1 MVSFQEH
8 YRTSSDW
15 YGVMIHDQALVKRS
29 IHLGAGALLLLF
41 IVCYWI
47 LFLNKST
54 RCPSLGHN
62 SMMTLRLLAS
72 GHIHKQV

>member
-1 MVSFQEH
+1 MMPFQEH
-8 YRTSSDW
+8 YQTSFEW
-15 YGVMIHDQALVKRS
+15 YGVITADQPFVKRS
-29 IHLGAGALLLLF
+29 IDLGAGALLLLL
-41 IVCYWI
+41 IVCYWM

-54 RCPSLGHN
+54 RCPSLSHS

>member
-1 MVSFQEH
+1 MMPFQEH
-8 YRTSSDW
+8 YRTSFEW
-15 YGVMIHDQALVKRS
+15 YGVITADQALVNRS
-29 IHLGAGALLLLF
+29 IHFGAGALLLLF

-47 LFLNKST
+47 LFLSKST

-62 SMMTLRLLAS
+62 TMMTLRLLAS